1 MISLPLRKQIKI
13 IHMSTILNGHQLH
26 LSERAS
32 PSLYLGLTSI
42 FIFLFMNL
50 FILLDLLSL
59 CSPPSK
65 ANLVSWERPC
75 GAGAQLRSRDFPT
88 VFKDPKRENSP
99 GSSQGTGYSGE
110 IMVKI
115 PPMDKSKNQALN
127 GPWSHILK
135 KHPDV

>member
-1 MISLPLRKQIKI
+1 
-13 IHMSTILNGHQLH
+13 
-26 LSERAS
+26 
-32 PSLYLGLTSI
+32 
-42 FIFLFMNL
+42 MNL

-65 ANLVSWERPC
+65 TNLVPWERPYVSWLT
-75 GAGAQLRSRDFPT
+75 QLRSRDFPT

-115 PPMDKSKNQALN
+115 PPMDKSKDQALN

-135 KHPDV
+135 KHTDV